1 MNASEGS
8 SAAPPL
14 PGLAAGPGFLTRF
27 RRWRWPAV
35 GLAVVLAAVA
45 GWRVLRRPA
54 SIPYET
60 ATADRGPIVARITAT
75 GVLSAL
81 VTVQVG
87 AQVSGRI
94 VQLLVDFNSPV
105 KKGQLVAKLDPVLYE
120 AGVDQA
126 RANWVAAK
134 AQVEKSEVQE
144 LDAKRQYDRT
154 VELKKKDLM
163 SQADL
168 DTAEATWRAAV
179 AQTGTAKGQLE
190 QARANLKQA
199 EESLA
204 YTSIFSPI
212 DGVVI
217 SRSVDVGQTVA
228 ASLQAPTLFTIA
240 EDLRRMQ
247 VDTSVAEAD
256 VGKLHDGME
265 ATFLVDAYPNERFT
279 GRIRQIRNAPQTVQN
294 VVTYDAVIDVANP
307 DLKLKPG
314 MTANVT
320 VVYAE
325 RQDVLRVPN
334 AALRFHPSAE
344 MLASL
349 GGGRGP
355 GRGPGAP
362 AGAAAGGG
370 GSGGGPGGGGAGGRG
385 GAGRAAFG
393 AGGGAGPSG
402 GGTGGARV
410 PSAAE
415 SQKTVWVLREGRPM
429 ALRIGGGVSD
439 GTLTEV
445 TEGSLQPG
453 DQVITGI
460 SGAPAPGTAG
470 GPPRRLF

>member
-1 MNASEGS
+1 
-8 SAAPPL
+8 L
-14 PGLAAGPGFLTRF
+14 
-27 RRWRWPAV
+27 V
-35 GLAVVLAAVA
+35 GLAVLLVALA
-45 GWRVLRRPA
+45 GWRYLGRATPL
-54 SIPYET
+54 SYET
-60 ATADRGPIVARITAT
+60 ATVDKGPVIARITAT

-94 VQLLVDFNSPV
+94 TSITVDFNSPV
-105 KKGQLVAKLDPVLYE
+105 KKGQLITKLDPVLYQ
-120 AGVDQA
+120 AGVDNA

-134 AQVEKSEVQE
+134 AQVAKADVQE

-154 VELKKKDLM
+154 VVLKQQDLM

-190 QARANLKQA
+190 QARASLKQA
-199 EESLA
+199 EENLN

-217 SRSVDVGQTVA
+217 SRNIDVGQTVA

-265 ATFLVDAYPNERFT
+265 ATFLVDAYPNEKFS

-325 RQDVLRVPN
+325 RQDVIRVPN
-334 AALRFHPSAE
+334 AALRFRPPPE
-344 MLASL
+344 MLAQL
-349 GGGRGP
+349 GGGRAPGNP
-355 GRGPGAP
+355 GRTAGGAP
-362 AGAAAGGG
+362 
-370 GSGGGPGGGGAGGRG
+370 GSPGGGGGGQRG
-385 GAGRAAFG
+385 PTA
-393 AGGGAGPSG
+393 
-402 GGTGGARV
+402 GAR
-410 PSAAE
+410 PPAAVGE
-415 SQKTVWVLREGRPM
+415 GQKTLWVLRDGKPLPVRVTT
-429 ALRIGGGVSD
+429 GVSD
-439 GTLTEV
+439 GTLSEV
-445 TEGSLQPG
+445 SEGSLKLG
-453 DQVITGI
+453 DVVITGI
-460 SGAPAPGTAG
+460 ASAPAPGTAG

>member
-14 PGLAAGPGFLTRF
+14 PGLAAAPGFLVRLK
-27 RRWRWPAV
+27 RWRWPAV
-35 GLAVVLAAVA
+35 GLAVLLLAVG

-54 SIPYET
+54 PIPYET
-60 ATADRGPIVARITAT
+60 ATADKGPIVARITAT
-75 GVLSAL
+75 GVVSAL

-87 AQVSGRI
+87 VQVSGRI
-94 VQLLVDFNSPV
+94 IQLPVDFNSPV
-105 KKGQLVAKLDPVLYE
+105 KKGQLIAKLDPALYQ

-134 AQVEKSEVQE
+134 AQVVKSEVQE

-154 VELKKKDLM
+154 VDLKKKDLM

-190 QARANLKQA
+190 QALANLKQA

-204 YTSIFSPI
+204 YTSVYSPI

-228 ASLQAPTLFTIA
+228 ASLAAPTLFTIA

-256 VGKLHDGME
+256 VGKLHDAME

-279 GRIRQIRNAPQTVQN
+279 GKIWQIRNAPQTVQN
-294 VVTYDAVIDVANP
+294 VVTYDAVIDVSNP

-344 MLASL
+344 MLAQV

-355 GRGPGAP
+355 GRGPG
-362 AGAAAGGG
+362 GQ
-370 GSGGGPGGGGAGGRG
+370 GPGGQGRRG
-385 GAGRAAFG
+385 GARLQAPVRPHQG
-393 AGGGAGPSG
+393 ALRPGAHVHRGPRDRRGHLARQRGPAGHGQGTAGAGPG
-402 GGTGGARV
+402 QPQV
-410 PSAAE
+410 
-415 SQKTVWVLREGRPM
+415 GR
-429 ALRIGGGVSD
+429 G
-439 GTLTEV
+439 E
-445 TEGSLQPG
+445 PG
-453 DQVITGI
+453 IRQHLL
-460 SGAPAPGTAG
+460 AH
-470 GPPRRLF
+470 RRG